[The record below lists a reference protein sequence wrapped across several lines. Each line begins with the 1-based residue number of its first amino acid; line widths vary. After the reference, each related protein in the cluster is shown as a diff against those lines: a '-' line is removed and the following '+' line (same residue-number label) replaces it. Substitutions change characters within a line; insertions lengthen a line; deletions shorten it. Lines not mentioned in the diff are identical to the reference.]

1 LGHPFYV
8 ALQRKKLK
16 SDESALTVDLS
27 PKCGQTGESF
37 AFQGCTRRSNA
48 LYDEQNEVQWKPRDG
63 EQARHQAFGR
73 LTNGRH

>member
-1 LGHPFYV
+1 LIHAIYV

-16 SDESALTVDLS
+16 SDENALAVDLS
-27 PKCGQTGESF
+27 PKCEPTGESF

-48 LYDEQNEVQWKPRDG
+48 LYDEQNDDQRKPRDG
-63 EQARHQAFGR
+63 EQARHQAFGH

>member
-1 LGHPFYV
+1 LVHAIYV

-48 LYDEQNEVQWKPRDG
+48 LYDEQNEVQRKPRDG
-63 EQARHQAFGR
+63 ERARHQAFGR

>member
-1 LGHPFYV
+1 LVHAIYV

-16 SDESALTVDLS
+16 SDDAAAAVDLG
-27 PKCGQTGESF
+27 PKYGQTVESF

-48 LYDEQNEVQWKPRDG
+48 LYDEQNDDQRKPRDG

>member
-1 LGHPFYV
+1 LVHAIYV

-16 SDESALTVDLS
+16 SDEGAEAVDLS

-48 LYDEQNEVQWKPRDG
+48 LYDEQNEVQRKPCDG
-63 EQARHQAFGR
+63 EWARHQAFGR
-73 LTNGRH
+73 LTNGRD

>member
-1 LGHPFYV
+1 MVHAIYV

-16 SDESALTVDLS
+16 SDQRAAAVDLS
-27 PKCGQTGESF
+27 PKSGQTGESF

-48 LYDEQNEVQWKPRDG
+48 LYDEQNEDKRKPSDG

-73 LTNGRH
+73 LSDG

>member
-1 LGHPFYV
+1 V

-16 SDESALTVDLS
+16 SDESALTADFS
-27 PKCGQTGESF
+27 PKSGQTGESF
-37 AFQGCTRRSNA
+37 AFQGCTRPSNA
-48 LYDEQNEVQWKPRDG
+48 LYDEQNEVQRKPCDS

>member
-16 SDESALTVDLS
+16 PDQYALTVDLG
-27 PKCGQTGESF
+27 PKCGQTEESF

-48 LYDEQNEVQWKPRDG
+48 LYDEQNEDRRKPCDG
-63 EQARHQAFGR
+63 DQARHQAFGR
-73 LTNGRH
+73 LTNGQY